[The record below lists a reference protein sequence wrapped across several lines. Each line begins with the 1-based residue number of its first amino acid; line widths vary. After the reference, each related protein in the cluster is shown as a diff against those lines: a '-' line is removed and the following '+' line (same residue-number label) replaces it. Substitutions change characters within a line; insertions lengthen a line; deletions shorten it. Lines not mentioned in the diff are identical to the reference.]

1 MQTQS
6 EAVQVFYLFV
16 LKQIKLKLLTLTFT
30 TKYCDGIAIG
40 DNLIP
45 FQGKI
50 VLEKKGSWL
59 SQYEQLNQ

>member
-50 VLEKKGSWL
+50 VLEKKGS
-59 SQYEQLNQ
+59 

>member
-1 MQTQS
+1 M
-6 EAVQVFYLFV
+6 QVFYLFV

-45 FQGKI
+45 FQGQF
-50 VLEKKGSWL
+50 VLEKKGS
-59 SQYEQLNQ
+59 